1 MNLLLTLLIA
11 HLFADFPLQT
21 NALAKLKEKHWI
33 GLLLHVLVHM
43 VVMALLLDQRSR
55 YWALILGIGAVH
67 LAIDAIKLLYPGV
80 KGIAYF
86 LLDQALHVA
95 TLYLAAHWA
104 QQIWQP
110 APLGILPDAWLL
122 PLLIGTLIPAI
133 MVLLWLWVNTV
144 SQEYTTRFY
153 ILEWAKYQM
162 LTVEQRI
169 GLLLLVFVFLQPALH
184 ALPQLIRGIW
194 R

>member
-33 GLLLHVLVHM
+33 GLFLHVLVHM

-67 LAIDAIKLLYPGV
+67 LTIDAIKLLYPGV
-80 KGIAYF
+80 KGIVYF

-95 TLYLAAHWA
+95 TLYFAAYWA
-104 QQIWQP
+104 QRIWHP

-122 PLLIGTLIPAI
+122 PLLIGTLIPAV
-133 MVLLWLWVNTV
+133 MVLLWLWVNTI

-153 ILEWAKYQM
+153 LLEWAKYQM

>member
-21 NALAKLKEKHWI
+21 NALARLKEKYWL
-33 GLLLHVLVHM
+33 GVFLHVLVHIA
-43 VVMALLLDQRSR
+43 VMALLLDQPNR
-55 YWALILGIGAVH
+55 YLTLLLGVGAVH
-67 LAIDAIKLLYPGV
+67 FLIDAIKLLYPGA

-95 TLYLAAHWA
+95 TLWLAAVWA
-104 QQIWQP
+104 QRLWQP
-110 APLGILPDAWLL
+110 APVGILPDTWLP
-122 PLLIGTLIPAI
+122 PLLLGALIPAG
-133 MVLLWLWVNTV
+133 MVLFWLWANSL
-144 SQEYTTRFY
+144 SQEYTARFY
-153 ILEWAKYQM
+153 LLDWAKDQ
-162 LTVEQRI
+162 LLAVEQRI
-169 GLLLLVFVFLQPALH
+169 GLLLLAFVFLQPALQ